1 MNFFQVLVATFLLA
15 SIPITSSKRAFAR
28 HPPHHQVETKTCIMM
43 RHSDTA
49 QCFNCDVFYRNG
61 KVSYIANPYGQNYP
75 ITVGDSGWINDNND
89 GNCVVNNNTGQKYC
103 VTRC

>member
-1 MNFFQVLVATFLLA
+1 M
-15 SIPITSSKRAFAR
+15 
-28 HPPHHQVETKTCIMM
+28 
-43 RHSDTA
+43 
-49 QCFNCDVFYRNG
+49 
-61 KVSYIANPYGQNYP
+61 SYIANPYGQNYP